1 MNGAIARWFRFGSGC
16 AQSRDGS
23 RVCGTCRHFSN
34 DRAVME
40 RALPGLSALSS
51 AQASVT
57 ASDGLCAHHQRL
69 AGARGTC
76 PAYSARME

>member
-1 MNGAIARWFRFGSGC
+1 
-16 AQSRDGS
+16 
-23 RVCGTCRHFSN
+23 
-34 DRAVME
+34 ME